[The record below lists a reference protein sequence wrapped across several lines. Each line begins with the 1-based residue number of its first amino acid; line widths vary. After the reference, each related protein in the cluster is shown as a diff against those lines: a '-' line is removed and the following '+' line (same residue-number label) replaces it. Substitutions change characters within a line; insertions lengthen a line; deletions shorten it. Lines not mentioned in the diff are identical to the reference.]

1 MSAEVDSVA
10 PESVANS
17 DYASDETASL
27 LVRMSVATITATDSN
42 QVTQNQ
48 NAPSAEKEP
57 NNSSKNGTKP
67 VLIRQDCTTSH
78 LSVGPRPLLSAS
90 GGIGYGGSEESGT
103 GIVIE
108 ENSVR
113 SVPDIEMHCR
123 MNDNSPVI
131 LPREGGSGGILY
143 HPNGGANSH
152 IRLRESSV
160 TGYNHL
166 SPHTRCRCEHR
177 RESHT
182 RLSSLP
188 RSVSRE
194 SVRSIGNQVYQYS
207 PYSAPPAVLLTTT
220 SSSSRVIRQSSQP
233 ESSVGKSVIY
243 KSLSISQ
250 C

>member
-1 MSAEVDSVA
+1 MDSVA
-10 PESVANS
+10 PETVANA
-17 DYASDETASL
+17 DYASDETTSL
-27 LVRMSVATITATDSN
+27 LVRMSVATITTTADTNSN
-42 QVTQNQ
+42 QVTQSQ
-48 NAPSAEKEP
+48 NSPNLDNKEP
-57 NNSSKNGTKP
+57 NSTKNGTKP
-67 VLIRQDCTTSH
+67 MLIRQDCTTSH

-103 GIVIE
+103 GVVIE

-123 MNDNSPVI
+123 MNDNSPVN
-131 LPREGGSGGILY
+131 LQREGGSGGVLF

-152 IRLRESSV
+152 IRLRGSSV
-160 TGYNHL
+160 TSYNHL
-166 SPHTRCRCEHR
+166 SPHTRCRCEQR
-177 RESHT
+177 RESGS

-194 SVRSIGNQVYQYS
+194 SVRSIGNQVYQFS

-233 ESSVGKSVIY
+233 ESSVGKY
-243 KSLSISQ
+243 WTLT
-250 C
+250 